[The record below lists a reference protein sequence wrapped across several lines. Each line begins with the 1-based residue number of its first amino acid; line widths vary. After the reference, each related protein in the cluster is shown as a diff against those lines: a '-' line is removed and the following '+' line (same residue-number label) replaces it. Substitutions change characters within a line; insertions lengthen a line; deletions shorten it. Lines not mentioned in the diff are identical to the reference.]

1 MKYAEMKLDQRK
13 EIAELFE
20 NWLSMY
26 TDKVISQVAVR
37 ADEILNDEF
46 SMKLIR
52 ELKVREDKE
61 KEDRIRDFKY
71 ILNGEGDARG
81 VHNHPLTHS
90 GSYRDVLYDM
100 YIRSTEP

>member
-1 MKYAEMKLDQRK
+1 MTYAEMKLDQRI
-13 EIAELFE
+13 EVAALFE

-37 ADEILNDEF
+37 AEEILNDEF

-52 ELKVREDKE
+52 ELKVREDRE
-61 KEDRIRDFKY
+61 KEVRIRKFKY
-71 ILNGEGDARG
+71 ILNGESDAIG
-81 VHNHPLTHS
+81 VHVHPLTHS